1 MAIDTEVA
9 PPRESHATRWAG
21 HGLGFI
27 VKLGIMAV
35 INAFGVMT
43 ILAAWRV
50 EAWGV
55 LTASVLLL
63 AALDWIYF
71 SKRAVPLKYLAPGVA
86 FLFIFQLF
94 TMGYTGYIAF
104 TNYGTA
110 HNLAKSQAIET
121 LLASNERKVDG
132 TSAYNLTVFERGE
145 ELGLA
150 VLDDGV
156 ARFGTAEEPLAEVPD
171 AVITD
176 GFVSEVPGWEPV
188 PRAEFFS
195 NPDFANRVQA
205 LRVAISE
212 DPNDGSVRAS
222 NFSSAV
228 IYRSVLV
235 YDQDTDSMRNVDT
248 GMVYY
253 AAEDGFFRAED
264 GSRLITGWRV
274 NVGFDNF
281 KRAFA
286 DGDYAGPLLKVT
298 AWTFAFATLTVLSSF
313 FLGLVMAL
321 IFNDPRVK
329 GRRVWRTLFILPYA
343 LPAFLSALLF
353 RGMFNSRYG
362 IINDW
367 FFGGAY
373 IQWLQDPWLAK
384 FTILWVNLW
393 LSYPYW
399 FLICTGALQALS
411 SETLEAA
418 RIDGAGRWRMFRS
431 VQLPLLL
438 VSTAPLLIASFA
450 FNFNNFTVVYML
462 TGGDPRFPD
471 ASVPLGHTDILITAI
486 YQISGVAAGSSS
498 TADYGL
504 ASALSILVFIVV
516 GVISALSFRQ
526 TKKLE
531 EVM

>member
-1 MAIDTEVA
+1 MAIDKEVA

-21 HGLGFI
+21 LGVGFL
-27 VKLGIMAV
+27 VKLVIMA
-35 INAFGVMT
+35 ILNAFGLLA

-55 LTASVLLL
+55 LTASVVLL
-63 AALDWIYF
+63 AVLDWIYF

-94 TMGYTGYIAF
+94 TMAYTGYIAF

-132 TSAYNLTVFERGE
+132 TSAYNLTVFERGD

-150 VLDDGV
+150 IVDDGQ
-156 ARFGTAEEPLAEVPD
+156 ARFGTAEEPLADAPD
-171 AVITD
+171 ATITD
-176 GFVSEVPGWEPV
+176 GFVSALPDWEPV
-188 PRAEFFS
+188 PRNEFFS
-195 NPDFANRVQA
+195 NPDFANRVQT
-205 LRVAISE
+205 LRVAISD

-222 NFSSAV
+222 NFSTAV
-228 IYRSVLV
+228 VYRSVLV
-235 YDQDTDSMRNVDT
+235 YDEETDTMRNVDT
-248 GMVYY
+248 GVTYS
-253 AAEDGFFRAED
+253 AAEDGFFRSED
-264 GSRLITGWRV
+264 GATLVTGWRV
-274 NVGFDNF
+274 TVGFDNF
-281 KRAFA
+281 KRAFS

-321 IFNDPRVK
+321 IFNDPRIK
-329 GRRVWRTLFILPYA
+329 GRKIWRTLFILPYA

-362 IINDW
+362 VINDW

-384 FTILWVNLW
+384 FAILWVNLW

-411 SETLEAA
+411 SETIEAA

-504 ASALSILVFIVV
+504 ASALSILVFVV
-516 GVISALSFRQ
+516 IGIISALAFRQ